1 MMPAGKNIMRNP
13 EKPAKRRIFLF
24 SLLSFLFS
32 LFSFSAPVQAS
43 WNPEAVLRSYLGSQ
57 FPWAAVDISDLEVS
71 AALPDDAPRSI
82 VVEKSPPGRSVFRF
96 EFRNG
101 GSLRATAYVK
111 TFDRVIMTRSACPRG
126 YELKR
131 DDVYETLM
139 ESSRLPRGAIRSL
152 DRVVGKPLLRSV
164 TANTPLT
171 AIMVS
176 ETALIK
182 RGRKVMIAIEKPG
195 FVIRAAGQLSQDA
208 AVGDMVKALNVQS
221 KKIVTG
227 MLVDENTVRVE
238 F

>member
-1 MMPAGKNIMRNP
+1 MMRA
-13 EKPAKRRIFLF
+13 FL
-24 SLLSFLFS
+24 SLVSILFM
-32 LFSFSAPVQAS
+32 LFVWSAPAQAS
-43 WNPEAVLRSYLGSQ
+43 WSPEAVLRSYLGSQ

-71 AALPDDAPRSI
+71 AVLPDDAPQSI

-101 GSLRATAYVK
+101 RSLQVTTYVK
-111 TFDRVIMTRSACPRG
+111 TFDRVVMARSACPRG

-139 ESSRLPRGAIRSL
+139 ESGRLPRGAIRSL
-152 DRVVGKPLLRSV
+152 DRAVGKPLLRSV

-171 AIMVS
+171 GIMVS
-176 ETALIK
+176 ESALIK
-182 RGRKVMIAIEKPG
+182 RGRKVMIAVEKPG
-195 FVIRAAGQLSQDA
+195 FTIRAAGQLSQDA

-238 F
+238 Y